1 MAYESYVQG
10 YACQLCVCIDRAGFS
25 LLQLISV
32 LNSGSWWRD
41 WNSCKSLASSSQFL
55 NESECFRDNKHF
67 KIVICCTGF
76 ILFFVLGGS
85 ADNVLSQIAAQRRK
99 AAGLPEQKPS
109 QQHSPVQSTPSSTV
123 SDLQCAQI
131 VGNGHVVKV
140 TGNAKFCTSK
150 LANGSYLCHG

>member
-1 MAYESYVQG
+1 ME
-10 YACQLCVCIDRAGFS
+10 L
-25 LLQLISV
+25 
-32 LNSGSWWRD
+32 
-41 WNSCKSLASSSQFL
+41 SLASSSEFL
-55 NESECFRDNKHF
+55 NESKCLRVKKHF
-67 KIVICCTGF
+67 KIMVSFTEF
-76 ILFFVLGGS
+76 VLLFLLGGS

-140 TGNAKFCTSK
+140 TGNVKVCSSR
-150 LANGSYLCHG
+150 LANTSYLSHGDWCITLHSQKRVNTCYVSGSFSALQTLLLIKCKSIEDET

>member
-1 MAYESYVQG
+1 MVS
-10 YACQLCVCIDRAGFS
+10 F
-25 LLQLISV
+25 
-32 LNSGSWWRD
+32 
-41 WNSCKSLASSSQFL
+41 
-55 NESECFRDNKHF
+55 
-67 KIVICCTGF
+67 TGF

-109 QQHSPVQSTPSSTV
+109 QQHSPVQSTPSSTL

-140 TGNAKFCTSK
+140 TGNVKFCTSK
-150 LANGSYLCHG
+150 LANFNRSYLSYGWLVHNITQPKMNEHLLR

>member
-1 MAYESYVQG
+1 MVSFTEFV
-10 YACQLCVCIDRAGFS
+10 
-25 LLQLISV
+25 
-32 LNSGSWWRD
+32 
-41 WNSCKSLASSSQFL
+41 
-55 NESECFRDNKHF
+55 
-67 KIVICCTGF
+67 
-76 ILFFVLGGS
+76 LFFVLGGS

-140 TGNAKFCTSK
+140 MRNVKFCTSK
-150 LANGSYLCHG
+150 WANTSFLSDGWLVHNIAQPKKSEHFMFVEAFQLKKPYF